1 MEYTLSQITSMED
14 CNLLI
19 DEATLQREDL
29 EFRKKLF
36 GRLYKTVS
44 SSSIGIYADL
54 TGINAQIA
62 GLELSISAMP
72 EGPTKKMLINRF
84 KKLEYRK
91 FILED
96 RKSKYG
102 VSALIRKEYDLTCI
116 EQELAENQVLI
127 NALNTRKNQL

>member
-1 MEYTLSQITSMED
+1 MEYTLSQITTIND

-19 DEATLQREDL
+19 EEATSQREDL
-29 EFRKKLF
+29 EFKMKLD
-36 GRLYKTVS
+36 GRLYKAVTAS
-44 SSSIGIYADL
+44 WIGIYAEL

-62 GLELSISAMP
+62 GLEFSISNLP
-72 EGPTKKMLINRF
+72 EGPTKEMLIIRL

-91 FILED
+91 FILEG

-102 VSALIRKEYDLTCI
+102 VSALIRKEYNLTCN

-127 NALNTRKNQL
+127 NALNTRKSQL